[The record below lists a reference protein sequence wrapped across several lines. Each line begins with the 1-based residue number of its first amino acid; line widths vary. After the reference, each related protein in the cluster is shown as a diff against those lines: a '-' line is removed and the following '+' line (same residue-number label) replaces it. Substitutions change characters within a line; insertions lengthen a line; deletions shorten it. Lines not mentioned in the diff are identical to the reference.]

1 MITHRLRAELQEA
14 GLHGSFLVRDLHTG
28 HEIGIEP
35 DTEYATAS
43 LVKVPLALAT
53 LHRIHRHELDG
64 ATPVHIAP
72 THTDTGPPG
81 TGPFGISKFRH
92 PVTIAIEDL
101 LHLST
106 CLSDNIAAD
115 ALFDLT
121 PPTHVTRLLHEHH
134 IRGITVRHRIGTLNA
149 TPAERLAPDETHL
162 AHTLAIQAG
171 TDGRGHHIPQL
182 DVTTANSGSARA
194 HVDLLHALWKPT
206 HVHPDVAHGVRAL
219 MADNLIRHRLAPD
232 FMSDA
237 TTWAS
242 KTGTVLN
249 HRHEIG
255 VVEHTN
261 GEAYAIAA
269 LTASQVPARHQPEA
283 EALMGRVARA
293 LRDHLR
299 ST

>member
-1 MITHRLRAELQEA
+1 
-14 GLHGSFLVRDLHTG
+14 
-28 HEIGIEP
+28 
-35 DTEYATAS
+35 
-43 LVKVPLALAT
+43 
-53 LHRIHRHELDG
+53 
-64 ATPVHIAP
+64 
-72 THTDTGPPG
+72 
-81 TGPFGISKFRH
+81 
-92 PVTIAIEDL
+92 
-101 LHLST
+101 
-106 CLSDNIAAD
+106 
-115 ALFDLT
+115 
-121 PPTHVTRLLHEHH
+121 
-134 IRGITVRHRIGTLNA
+134 
-149 TPAERLAPDETHL
+149 
-162 AHTLAIQAG
+162 
-171 TDGRGHHIPQL
+171 
-182 DVTTANSGSARA
+182 
-194 HVDLLHALWKPT
+194 
-206 HVHPDVAHGVRAL
+206 